1 MGDFFTNMSTLHIV
15 FWITA
20 LIGSTIFLVLF
31 VLSLLGADSD
41 AEMDTDTEIGMDDGI
56 GIQFFTFKNAMAFF
70 TLFGWTGIAC
80 LDNGFSA
87 GVSTTIAFMAGI
99 AMMTL
104 MSFLF
109 LWISKLAESGTLR
122 IENAVGNIGE
132 VYLSIGANRSRI
144 GKISIDVQGSKRE
157 LSALSDEKEDLKQGE
172 VIRVTAVV
180 SGEILL
186 IERLT
191 KKKIESNLTEDNLT
205 K

>member
-1 MGDFFTNMSTLHIV
+1 MGDFFTDMSTLHIV

-157 LSALSDEKEDLKQGE
+157 LSALSDEKEYLKQGE

>member
-1 MGDFFTNMSTLHIV
+1 MGDFFTDMSTLHV
-15 FWITA
+15 MFWITA

-31 VLSLLGADSD
+31 ALSLIGADTD

-70 TLFGWTGIAC
+70 TLFGWTGIVC
-80 LDNGFSA
+80 LDNGFSPGA
-87 GVSTTIAFMAGI
+87 STAIAFMAGI

-104 MSFLF
+104 MAFLF
-109 LWISKLAESGTLR
+109 FWISKLAESGTLR

-132 VYLSIGANRSRI
+132 VYLSVGANRSRI

-191 KKKIESNLTEDNLT
+191 KKTVENDLTEDNLT

>member
-1 MGDFFTNMSTLHIV
+1 MGDFFTDMSTLHIV

-157 LSALSDEKEDLKQGE
+157 LSALYDEKKDLKQGE